1 MSRSFSRRR
10 LCGLAA
16 SITIIISASIA
27 LLANPAS
34 ATTIVVSSGA
44 DSGAGTLRAAL
55 ASANAGDVIT
65 FDPSVSVVELTTGRL
80 DITTSVTITGSGTDS
95 LTVRRSSAGG
105 TPTFGIF
112 YIDNAAAVVSISDMT
127 ITNGNATGGGVNVH
141 SATRVNL
148 TRVAVTN
155 NTAGWGAGL
164 WLDFADLYID
174 QSTFTGNAAGAD
186 APCGYCNG
194 GAMILNTGNAYISNS
209 TISGNTARDN
219 GGGIKS
225 TTHLFLTNTSLVGNV
240 AMDGFGGAIAQ
251 YVYQSQH
258 SLSMTNTLIAG
269 NTFASRGQCDVA
281 SAVPLLVNLNNLIE
295 DNSCNYVRLTPDGST
310 TAPTAFLSGNPN
322 AAALASNGGP
332 TQTNAILSSSIAAGA
347 GDPTTCAASPISGLD
362 QRGFARPSACS
373 IGAFEPAAS
382 APTSSSTTIPG
393 AGSGSSESGASG
405 SDPVVPVFAG

>member
-1 MSRSFSRRR
+1 MSRPIRLRR
-10 LCGLAA
+10 LSAIAVGLVLLTTGAFA
-16 SITIIISASIA
+16 ISAS
-27 LLANPAS
+27 PAS
-34 ATTIVVSSGA
+34 ATTIVVTSGA

-65 FDPSVSVVELTTGRL
+65 FDPSVSVVELTTARL
-80 DITTSVTITGSGTDS
+80 TITTSVTITGSGTNA

-105 TPTFGIF
+105 TPAFGIF
-112 YIDNAAAVVSISDMT
+112 HINNAAAVVSISDMT
-127 ITNGNATGGGVNVH
+127 ITNGNATGGGVNVQN
-141 SATRVNL
+141 ATRVNL

-174 QSTFTGNAAGAD
+174 QSTFTGNSAGAGS
-186 APCGYCNG
+186 ACGYCNG
-194 GAMILNTGNAYISNS
+194 GAMILNTGHAYISNS

-240 AMDGFGGAIAQ
+240 AIDGFGGAIAQ

-281 SAVPLLVNLNNLIE
+281 TAVPLLVNLNNLIE
-295 DNSCNYVRLTPDGST
+295 DNSCNYVRLTPSGSNS
-310 TAPTAFLSGNPN
+310 APTAFLSGNPN

-347 GDPTTCAASPISGLD
+347 GDPATCAASPISGLD
-362 QRGFARPSACS
+362 QRGIVRPSACS

-382 APTSSSTTIPG
+382 PPTSSSTTIPG